1 MTTINFNYI
10 DTVMI
15 DMDGT
20 MLDKYFDDYFWEYLV
35 PERYAKINNVSI
47 SYAKEHL
54 LNMYRKQ
61 EGTLNWTDIDFWSRQ
76 LNLDIPALKAQ
87 IEHLIEM
94 HPNVEEFLILIKK
107 RKKKLYLVTNAH
119 YKVLELKLKKTK
131 IGHYFDRCITSFE
144 IGYPKE
150 NPNFWTCLEQ
160 KIIFDKDKTVFIDD
174 TCDVL
179 VTARDYG
186 IKNIVLK
193 KKASSIKEDK
203 PCPDFLAIKDFN
215 ELIAKLSD
223 L

>member
-1 MTTINFNYI
+1 
-10 DTVMI
+10 MI

-54 LNMYRKQ
+54 LNMYRKH
-61 EGTLNWTDIDFWSRQ
+61 EGTLNWTDIDFWSSQ

-131 IGHYFDRCITSFE
+131 IGHYFDR
-144 IGYPKE
+144 
-150 NPNFWTCLEQ
+150 
-160 KIIFDKDKTVFIDD
+160 
-174 TCDVL
+174 
-179 VTARDYG
+179 
-186 IKNIVLK
+186 
-193 KKASSIKEDK
+193 
-203 PCPDFLAIKDFN
+203 
-215 ELIAKLSD
+215 
-223 L
+223 